1 MSDAFKNIA
10 LSICLLFFFLIMFSL
25 NSPDRKKEP
34 VWIVIIFLVGVISF
48 VKVLFF
54 SHKYSTDKKK
64 QEFLQE
70 DSLNKVMI
78 ITLIAGVFIVS
89 LYGPPH
95 KMVTK
100 VFIYLLIIMILVGFV
115 VIIYLLYNYLKK
127 IAKKSSK

>member
-10 LSICLLFFFLIMFSL
+10 LSMCLLFFFLIMFSL

-115 VIIYLLYNYLKK
+115 VIIYLLYNYSKQQ
-127 IAKKSSK
+127 KKSSK

>member
-1 MSDAFKNIA
+1 M
-10 LSICLLFFFLIMFSL
+10 
-25 NSPDRKKEP
+25 
-34 VWIVIIFLVGVISF
+34 
-48 VKVLFF
+48 KVLFF

-115 VIIYLLYNYLKK
+115 VIIYLLYNYSKQQ
-127 IAKKSSK
+127 KKSSK